1 MEKLIKNNINIII
14 ALFIL
19 IQPLLDFFT
28 GLCLHVLDLNLT
40 IGIIVRVL
48 FLGFICY
55 ITIFTFKKKNI
66 LIPYFIIGL
75 YCILYLIVFWCVNI
89 IK

>member
-28 GLCLHVLDLNLT
+28 GLCLHVPAFVISYVLKPIPSTN
-40 IGIIVRVL
+40 GINIKIKYKNKVVKRVKL
-48 FLGFICY
+48 L
-55 ITIFTFKKKNI
+55 I
-66 LIPYFIIGL
+66 LISSF
-75 YCILYLIVFWCVNI
+75 
-89 IK
+89 KA